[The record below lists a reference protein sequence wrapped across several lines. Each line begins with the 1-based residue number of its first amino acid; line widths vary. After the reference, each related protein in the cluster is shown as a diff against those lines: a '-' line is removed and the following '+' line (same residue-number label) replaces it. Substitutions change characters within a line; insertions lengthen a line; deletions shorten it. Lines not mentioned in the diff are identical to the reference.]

1 MASNFPQSPQQ
12 ENPLE
17 LNMSMNSD
25 GEGDG
30 APIDAP
36 TEEEADS
43 AIISYMENNSE
54 ISMSPAARGIAHPIV
69 IPQRR
74 PGNKQ
79 RGFMKAY
86 APILSQCGISQEH
99 FHEFI
104 NALNK
109 AIQDSKWIA
118 AVQVAAFGAS
128 FVPNQISWG
137 ATAAVQLVSAVAA
150 KAQIRWK

>member
-1 MASNFPQSPQQ
+1 MSSDFSQPPKQ
-12 ENPLE
+12 EDPLK
-17 LNMSMNSD
+17 LNMSMDSD
-25 GEGDG
+25 SEGDG
-30 APIDAP
+30 TPIDVV

-43 AIISYMENNSE
+43 AIISFMENNSD
-54 ISMSPAARGIAHPIV
+54 IPIAPASRGISYPVV

-104 NALNK
+104 IALNK
-109 AIQDSKWIA
+109 AIQVSKWLA

-128 FVPNQISWG
+128 FVPNQISMG

-150 KAQIRWK
+150 RAQIRWK